1 MENKNEIN
9 IKEAYRAKLTKG
21 WRELVD
27 GSSLDEKIVEKI
39 KKTAA
44 AAACYQSLMSEE
56 DEDYMLYLLRFKDP
70 LGIVAD
76 GYLATLEMA
85 VEEDLYQIVNDLMD
99 APGTDFK
106 YPLDP
111 EWAEKDVLLLLAFRE
126 KMEQNWQDYLASL
139 DGLPMAGLARRLG
152 EINATRICYEAMR
165 DIWPDQEIVR
175 ELNRYADPLALLR
188 DIWLENGRAANM
200 EYTRENLC
208 WIAGSLDEISGR
220 YELDKNAK
228 GGLS

>member
-27 GSSLDEKIVEKI
+27 GWSLDEKIVEKI

-111 EWAEKDVLLLLAFRE
+111 
-126 KMEQNWQDYLASL
+126 
-139 DGLPMAGLARRLG
+139 
-152 EINATRICYEAMR
+152 
-165 DIWPDQEIVR
+165 
-175 ELNRYADPLALLR
+175 
-188 DIWLENGRAANM
+188 
-200 EYTRENLC
+200 
-208 WIAGSLDEISGR
+208 
-220 YELDKNAK
+220 
-228 GGLS
+228 

>member
-27 GSSLDEKIVEKI
+27 GWSLDEKIVEKI

-111 EWAEKDVLLLLAFRE
+111 EWAEKDVLLYAFLPLPCPVGRLHPYRHHNLPSRFLAASASWESIFSSTLMPSPAADAASGGSFRFCC
-126 KMEQNWQDYLASL
+126 LSL
-139 DGLPMAGLARRLG
+139 SGDGLR
-152 EINATRICYEAMR
+152 TSS
-165 DIWPDQEIVR
+165 V
-175 ELNRYADPLALLR
+175 
-188 DIWLENGRAANM
+188 LEGR
-200 EYTRENLC
+200 C
-208 WIAGSLDEISGR
+208 PI
-220 YELDKNAK
+220 
-228 GGLS
+228 